1 MLARK
6 KPQEFVSQKLQH
18 ILQTACARGVLAKI
32 SCDDLKFNGAFL
44 GCDDQGLVI
53 DNRLI
58 HLDDVRRLRNRTL
71 QLYFPFRK
79 TLLKCL
85 VRFVGLTTFKGI
97 RALRLTLPEVLV
109 TDEKRG
115 VKRVRNLPSDCE
127 LTFHSADLHIFHGRI
142 IDASPSG
149 FALYLPETTAN
160 DDVYLVKTHRFQ
172 ADAVLDQQLKLSF
185 QIEVRHVNP
194 LPKIGT
200 APGAHRVGVKIVKLA
215 PEAQNRLNN
224 WLLQCNMRDPELEA
238 PADTSPQT
246 AATKPAA
253 RTGDV
258 LVIGPDRSELDFWFQ
273 CLGRKYEVITS
284 DDNIANIRDA
294 LNTNPSL
301 LLVYLDAQN
310 PERASFTRKFCSTLN
325 NRYPILFFAR
335 EADEKKQATLMG
347 QVANHGFI
355 DISER
360 KIVTWFRTVDEVIGK
375 MNG

>member
-1 MLARK
+1 VLARK
-6 KPQEFVSQKLQH
+6 KPQEFVSQKLHH
-18 ILQTACARGVLAKI
+18 ILESACLRGVLAKI
-32 SCDDLKFNGAFL
+32 SCEDLKFNGAFL

-53 DNRLI
+53 DNRLL
-58 HLDDVRRLRNRTL
+58 HLDDVRRLRNKTL
-71 QLYFPFRK
+71 HLYFPFRK

-115 VKRVRNLPSDCE
+115 VKRVRNLPSGCD
-127 LTFHSADLHIFHGRI
+127 LTFHTPDLHIFHSRI

-160 DDVYLVKTHRFQ
+160 DDLYLIKTHRFQ
-172 ADAVLDQQLKLSF
+172 ADAILDQQLKLSF
-185 QIEVRHVNP
+185 QIEIRHISSM
-194 LPKIGT
+194 PKIGT
-200 APGAHRVGVKIVKLA
+200 GPAAHRVGVKIVKLT
-215 PEAQNRLNN
+215 PEAQTRLNN
-224 WLLQCNMRDPELEA
+224 WLLQCNMREPESDAPTELNPQVA
-238 PADTSPQT
+238 PARPP
-246 AATKPAA
+246 K

-258 LVIGPDRSELDFWFQ
+258 LVIGPDRTELDFWFQ

-294 LNTNPSL
+294 LNTNPTV

-310 PERASFTRKFCSTLN
+310 PEKASFTRKFCTTLN
-325 NRYPILFFAR
+325 GRYPIIFFAR
-335 EADEKKQATLMG
+335 EPDEKKQATLMG
-347 QVANHGFI
+347 LVANQGFI

-360 KIVTWFRTVDEVIGK
+360 KIITWFRTVDEVISR